1 MTRDGRIAWVER
13 AQTLSMLLVALH
25 HCVPRGYD
33 GPRALLNLLN
43 AIQYPALACFFL
55 TSALFAGRWRR
66 DGWRAYMKRR
76 FVRLMAPYFCV
87 NLLML
92 APRYLAAL
100 LMGVRARLT
109 PAWLA
114 LSLLDPHGRGVMPH
128 LWFLPALLLMSA
140 LLPAI
145 DAAVRRPLP
154 RLATVAA
161 LAVLS
166 ALPFRLPTLL
176 CLNELKQYLF
186 CYVAG
191 RALAQARGTGAP
203 LRGPAGW
210 AAGGLGLAAFI
221 ATLALGD
228 APATA
233 FLRMLCG
240 GAALLAVAGLSD
252 QADPVAAFFRGKTY
266 AIYILSMC
274 FQNLVEVGCY
284 AARMPWFVTLPAML
298 AAGLGLPCAVC
309 AWNARHPLPGPLR
322 LIMGL

>member
-1 MTRDGRIAWVER
+1 MAKDGRIAWVER

-33 GPRALLNLLN
+33 GPQALSDLLN
-43 AIQYPALACFFL
+43 AIQYPALACFLL
-55 TSALFAGRWRR
+55 TSALFSGRWRR
-66 DGWRAYMKRR
+66 AGWGTYMKRR
-76 FVRLMAPYFCV
+76 FVRLMTPYFCV

-100 LMGVRARLT
+100 LMGVKAHLT
-109 PAWLA
+109 PGWLA

-140 LLPAI
+140 LLPVI

-154 RLATVAA
+154 RLAAVAA

-191 RALAQARGTGAP
+191 RALAQARGTETP

-210 AAGGLGLAAFI
+210 TLGGLGFAAFI
-221 ATLALGD
+221 ASLALG
-228 APATA
+228 ARKSFHASLSLGVVLFFGLRTLF
-233 FLRMLCG
+233 FLLSVSEVLPFRPVELP
-240 GAALLAVAGLSD
+240 LLTDSLPNLFAECFLAGLLSGVSARNETD
-252 QADPVAAFFRGKTY
+252 LEEDAR
-266 AIYILSMC
+266 LSM
-274 FQNLVEVGCY
+274 
-284 AARMPWFVTLPAML
+284 L
-298 AAGLGLPCAVC
+298 A
-309 AWNARHPLPGPLR
+309 H
-322 LIMGL
+322 